1 MGRLRRSPGQHPV
14 RLREGKSLDKRV
26 RTATGDANL
35 PMYQQILY
43 VPITT
48 DSNWRYQPAHV
59 STNLIRTRYNR
70 QQLEVP
76 TCPCINK
83 SYTCSLQQTAT
94 GGANLPMYQQISY
107 VLITT
112 DSNWRCQPAHV
123 STNLIRAHYNR
134 QQLEVP
140 TCPCINKSYTCSL
153 QQAAT
158 GGANLPMYQ
167 QILYVLITTGSN
179 WRCQPAHVST
189 NLIRAHYNR
198 QQLEVPTCP
207 CINKPYTCSS
217 QQTATGGANL
227 PMYQQIL
234 YVLITTDSNWR
245 CQPAHVSTNL
255 IRAHY
260 NRQQLEVPT
269 CPCINK
275 SYTCSLQQTATGGAN
290 LPMYQQILYVLI
302 TTGSNWRCQPAHVST
317 NLIRAHYNRQ
327 QLEVP
332 TCPCINKSYTCS
344 LQQTATGGANL
355 PMYQQILYVLIT
367 TDSNWRCQPAHVSTN
382 FIRAHYNIQQ
392 LEVPTCPCI
401 NKFYTC
407 SLQQTATGGAN
418 LPMYQQ
424 ILYVLITTD
433 SHWRCQLAHVSTN
446 LIRAH
451 YNRQQLEVPTCPC
464 INKSYTCSLQQT
476 ATGGANLPMY
486 QQILYVLI
494 TTDSNWR
501 CQPAHV
507 STNLIRAHYNRQQL
521 EVPTCPCINKSYTCS
536 LQQTATG
543 GANLP
548 MYQQILYVLI
558 TTYSNW
564 KCQPAHVST
573 NLIRAHYN
581 RQPLEV
587 PTCPCINKSYTCS
600 LQQTAT
606 GGANLPMYQQI
617 LYVLI
622 TTGSYWR
629 CQPAH
634 VSTNLIRAHYNR
646 QPPH

>member
-1 MGRLRRSPGQHPV
+1 MPDPDACIHLQHTRFLLHLNNQKLLRALIFVV
-14 RLREGKSLDKRV
+14 RL
-26 RTATGDANL
+26 
-35 PMYQQILY
+35 
-43 VPITT
+43 T
-48 DSNWRYQPAHV
+48 DSNWRCQLAHV
-59 STNLIRTRYNR
+59 STNLIRAHYNR

-83 SYTCSLQQTAT
+83 SYTYSLQQTAT
-94 GGANLPMYQQISY
+94 GGANLPMYQQILY
-107 VLITT
+107 VLVTT
-112 DSNWRCQPAHV
+112 YCNWRCQPAHV

-158 GGANLPMYQ
+158 VGANLPMYQ
-167 QILYVLITTGSN
+167 QILYVLITTGSY

-198 QQLEVPTCP
+198 QQLEVPTCS
-207 CINKPYTCSS
+207 CINKSYTCPL

-234 YVLITTDSNWR
+234 YVLVTTDSNWRCQPAHVSTNLIRALYNRQQLEVPTCPCINKSYTCSLQQTATGGTNLPMYQQILYVLVTTDSNWR

-260 NRQQLEVPT
+260 NRLQQEVPT

-302 TTGSNWRCQPAHVST
+302 KTDSNWRCQPV
-317 NLIRAHYNRQ
+317 
-327 QLEVP
+327 
-332 TCPCINKSYTCS
+332 CINKSYTCS

-367 TDSNWRCQPAHVSTN
+367 TDSNWRCQ
-382 FIRAHYNIQQ
+382 
-392 LEVPTCPCI
+392 
-401 NKFYTC
+401 
-407 SLQQTATGGAN
+407 
-418 LPMYQQ
+418 
-424 ILYVLITTD
+424 
-433 SHWRCQLAHVSTN
+433 LAHVSTN

-464 INKSYTCSLQQT
+464 INKSYTCSLQQ
-476 ATGGANLPMY
+476 A
-486 QQILYVLI
+486 V
-494 TTDSNWR
+494 
-501 CQPAHV
+501 
-507 STNLIRAHYNRQQL
+507 
-521 EVPTCPCINKSYTCS
+521 
-536 LQQTATG
+536 
-543 GANLP
+543 
-548 MYQQILYVLI
+548 
-558 TTYSNW
+558 
-564 KCQPAHVST
+564 
-573 NLIRAHYN
+573 
-581 RQPLEV
+581 
-587 PTCPCINKSYTCS
+587 
-600 LQQTAT
+600 T

-622 TTGSYWR
+622 TTGS
-629 CQPAH
+629 H
-634 VSTNLIRAHYNR
+634 HTENR
-646 QPPH
+646 Y